1 MSFSVFFLCASNLC
15 VFVQHGECVYCQ
27 WMNVSLS
34 LCVCACVCVGAVR
47 QVACLFLTL
56 LFLERVGEGARH
68 VLRDEWWSHLCS
80 STGSTH
86 MLTPTKFLSDL
97 QHPDFRESTRV
108 SFEDAET
115 SAEWGRDRLGGRERE
130 ITLKKVK
137 AAAQRSPFWTFTA
150 QGLPHSSFFF
160 FDHPVTVPPSSSPCP
175 SGMGTPDLSSLHGPL
190 LWAPDCVYW
199 ELANQS
205 GSPAFQSG
213 AACLLSLQR
222 GWIQMSE
229 LHATFRQSPN
239 PPVIQSAWTF
249 CRPVERTGWV
259 HTSDFADWTAHNSC
273 NRNVAQWLHS
283 ISHTFLYSFICVEAI
298 DVDMLLLKHGALG

>member
-1 MSFSVFFLCASNLC
+1 MSFSVFFLCASNLY
-15 VFVQHGECVYCQ
+15 VFVQHGECVMSVDEC
-27 WMNVSLS
+27 VSVCM
-34 LCVCACVCVGAVR
+34 CVRVCVCVHRTTG
-47 QVACLFLTL
+47 CLSFLTL

-137 AAAQRSPFWTFTA
+137 AAAQRSSFWTFTA

-205 GSPAFQSG
+205 GSPPFQSG
-213 AACLLSLQR
+213 ATCLLSLQR
-222 GWIQMSE
+222 GWIQMSAKGRMDF
-229 LHATFRQSPN
+229 LQ
-239 PPVIQSAWTF
+239 
-249 CRPVERTGWV
+249 
-259 HTSDFADWTAHNSC
+259 TSYLRLC
-273 NRNVAQWLHS
+273 WLNCPQ
-283 ISHTFLYSFICVEAI
+283 F
-298 DVDMLLLKHGALG
+298 MQ